1 MGGDV
6 WEVRET
12 SVLKISPGL
21 WSQWLTNTILFLNI
35 LQLIHCILPMYCIKY
50 TYIQYN
56 LLCIFCKL
64 HQSQS
69 LLAAVC
75 YGECPLEGFFI
86 TAQLHFLQGPTTAR
100 VLGTCPVTTGA
111 YVSCNLTHT
120 QVYTHTT
127 TRRQQFP
134 LITVESVTREFESH
148 FVFSMS
154 DVFYRQIQ
162 SADNN

>member
-1 MGGDV
+1 
-6 WEVRET
+6 
-12 SVLKISPGL
+12 
-21 WSQWLTNTILFLNI
+21 
-35 LQLIHCILPMYCIKY
+35 MYCIKY

-162 SADNN
+162 SQQIIIRLFKKIEILHLTNRNNTLIHSIALA

>member
-1 MGGDV
+1 MESAPLRG
-6 WEVRET
+6 
-12 SVLKISPGL
+12 
-21 WSQWLTNTILFLNI
+21 FL
-35 LQLIHCILPMYCIKY
+35 
-50 TYIQYN
+50 
-56 LLCIFCKL
+56 
-64 HQSQS
+64 
-69 LLAAVC
+69 
-75 YGECPLEGFFI
+75 I
-86 TAQLHFLQGPTTAR
+86 TAQLHFPQGPTTAR

-162 SADNN
+162 SQQIIIRLFKKIEILHLTNRNNTLIHSIALA